1 MKTTINLNNKYNIEV
16 RSNGTNQLY
25 SLIELSS
32 DREMCSSFNVYSFIV
47 KAKQYTRIS
56 KQLEKQLIKEV

>member
-1 MKTTINLNNKYNIEV
+1 MKTINLNNKYNIEV
-16 RSNGTNQLY
+16 RGNDTHQLY

-32 DREMCSSFNVYSFIV
+32 DREVCSSFNVYSFLA

-56 KQLEKQLIKEV
+56 KQLERQLTKEV

>member
-1 MKTTINLNNKYNIEV
+1 MKTINLNNKYNIEV
-16 RSNGTNQLY
+16 RSNSLTQLY

-32 DREMCSSFNVYSFIV
+32 DREVCCSFNVYSFIV